1 MYTMS
6 YLIPAVSGIFQIA
19 MGELSEDD
27 RSFYQDYLNRHQ
39 GDKCFGILQTHDN
52 KHYELIEIG
61 GYDDIIGDLAKAVAD
76 EAEEAS
82 VIDCKGEGATRLEK
96 LINSERSFNNAVHC
110 YGKFSDLVIYATDSN
125 DLLQVSYQAT

>member
-19 MGELSEDD
+19 MGELSDDD
-27 RSFYQDYLNRHQ
+27 RSFYQDYLSHHQ
-39 GDKCFGILQTHDN
+39 RDKCFGILETHDG

-61 GYDDIIGDLAKAVAD
+61 GYDDVLDDLAKSIAD

-96 LINSERSFNNAVHC
+96 LINDERSFNNAVHC
-110 YGKFSDLVIYATDSN
+110 YGRYNDLVIYATNSN